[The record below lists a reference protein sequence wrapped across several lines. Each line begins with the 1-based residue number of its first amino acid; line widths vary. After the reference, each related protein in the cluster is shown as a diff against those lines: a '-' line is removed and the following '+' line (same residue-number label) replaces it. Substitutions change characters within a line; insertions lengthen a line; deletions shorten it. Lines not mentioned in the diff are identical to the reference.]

1 MYNSGEAAEQIV
13 RMSLQGTEVALKISG
28 QGAKHLAALTSA
40 ILSEKRKTAGKARLA
55 SMLKTGK
62 ELKVFNIEGDA
73 LKDFAKEAKRYGV
86 LYCVL
91 KDKNAQDMPVDIM
104 VKSEDA
110 SKVNRIV
117 EKLRLATVDVA
128 DVVADI
134 EKNLDSQAQDVPDAD
149 VQTKDAEARS
159 EEAKSK
165 EPQTKEDRHNANP
178 SAAKA
183 SQDSPSRKDSSRGSR
198 SEADADQPSRK
209 SVRKKIEDMR
219 RQRAKN
225 PYAPSRDTKGRGT
238 DDNAFRRRIRK
249 DKDEG
254 RRR

>member
-1 MYNSGEAAEQIV
+1 
-13 RMSLQGTEVALKISG
+13 
-28 QGAKHLAALTSA
+28 
-40 ILSEKRKTAGKARLA
+40 
-55 SMLKTGK
+55 
-62 ELKVFNIEGDA
+62 
-73 LKDFAKEAKRYGV
+73 
-86 LYCVL
+86 
-91 KDKNAQDMPVDIM
+91 MPVDIM

-159 EEAKSK
+159 EEAGSK
-165 EPQTKEDRHNANP
+165 EPQTKEDRHNTNP

-198 SEADADQPSRK
+198 SEADAEPSRK

-219 RQRAKN
+219 KQRAKS
-225 PYAPSRDTKGRGT
+225 PYAPMCDAKERST
-238 DDNAFRRRIRK
+238 DDNALRRRIRK